1 MRLIQVDLEKCDKDG
16 ICVEVCPTNILDL
29 DPEQG
34 PLVREGK
41 AQFCIACGHCVAACP
56 YGALNNTRS
65 PLAQQTPLSRFPVLD
80 PETAFSFLRSRR
92 SIRTYKEAAIPRETM
107 LQLLE
112 IARYAPS
119 GSNTQGI
126 SYLIIENRN
135 KLRKISDI
143 VVDWIRELIQKYP
156 ELPRRSRFEEI
167 VGMHEAGQDII
178 LRGAPQLII
187 ATAAKELMSAQTTTC
202 YTFEYVEL
210 YAPTLG
216 LGTCWAGYVQS
227 CAQQYPPLVEFLNIP
242 EDKQVSGAIM
252 VGYPKYVYHRLPD
265 RDPLDVTWY

>member
-1 MRLIQVDLEKCDKDG
+1 MGLIQVDLEKCEKDG
-16 ICVEVCPTNILDL
+16 ICVEVCPTNILSL
-29 DPEQG
+29 DPEHG
-34 PLVREGK
+34 PQIRLDS

-56 YGALNNTRS
+56 YGALNNTRA

-80 PETAFSFLRSRR
+80 PEIAFSFLRSRR
-92 SIRTYKEAAIPRETM
+92 SIRTYKEKAVPREAM

-126 SYLIIENRN
+126 SYLIIEDRN
-135 KLRKISDI
+135 KLQKISDI
-143 VVDWIRELIQKYP
+143 VVDWLRELTQKVL
-156 ELPRRSRFEEI
+156 EVPRRARFKEI
-167 VGMHEAGQDII
+167 VQMHEAGQDII
-178 LRGAPQLII
+178 LRDAPQLII
-187 ATAAKELMSAQTTTC
+187 ATAAKDLTPAQTTTC
-202 YTFEYVEL
+202 FSLEYVEL

-227 CAQQYPPLVEFLNIP
+227 CAQQYLPLIEFLQIP
-242 EDKQVSGAIM
+242 ENKQVSGAMM
-252 VGYPKYVYHRLPD
+252 VGYPKYVYLRLPD